1 MKPIESEEPQDDLE
15 FEITDLDK
23 ADGDGPVAARLP
35 EKPVLLLRKHRGLVT
50 VATTGLV
57 VLALL
62 LILFSIAPIRQLFTP
77 AVQQTTFYY
86 RLDANPP
93 WGHLYVDGRAVRMNA
108 TEVFPLITLT
118 RGKHTLLWRADPFA
132 PQQCV
137 VMVPVGSGID
147 NCKHPQ
153 VPPDSGGT
161 DSYISFPV
169 DLNMLST
176 AQRTALLQTTQAVF
190 DSQQS
195 SEMVRMGELYAQTS
209 YVAGPNQ
216 PSCTVLQI
224 AALCLADANQ
234 PLKATLRLQL
244 DTNESF
250 CNAGACESNGPN
262 CLLFCDL
269 FLYASQN
276 LNVSP
281 TVWQATVYVQLF
293 WQFTALN
300 GRVVAD
306 NQADTFIRGQQNDT
320 QAPLNITWN
329 GRRWGVATTIIGDYG
344 YSGDPVCDAATRD
357 LYSLQNTVPAVTSED
372 ALTSMNP
379 IPGTTFASGCLIE
392 FKLQTGVLP
401 APTPAPRH
409 PGATRPPVV
418 LQTGVFP
425 APTPAP
431 PPPLVAFVIQ
441 RFGVLL
447 AVNSAAHHLF
457 PFLPIADAY
466 EKQLALQ
473 WAKQQGMS
481 IIGVNG

>member
-1 MKPIESEEPQDDLE
+1 MRNSELEGPQDDLDV
-15 FEITDLDK
+15 EITDLDK
-23 ADGDGPVAARLP
+23 ADADRPVAARLP
-35 EKPVLLLRKHRGLVT
+35 EKPVLLLRRHRGLVT

-93 WGHLYVDGRAVRMNA
+93 WGHLFVDGRAVRMN
-108 TEVFPLITLT
+108 TTVVYPLFSLT

-147 NCKHPQ
+147 NCKHPDT
-153 VPPDSGGT
+153 PPASGGT
-161 DSYISFPV
+161 NSYISFPV
-169 DLNMLST
+169 DLSTLST
-176 AQRTALLQTTQAVF
+176 AQRAALLQTTQAVF

-195 SEMVRMGELYAQTS
+195 SEMLRTRELYAQTS

-216 PSCTVLQI
+216 PSCTVLQT
-224 AALCLADANQ
+224 AALCLANAKQ

-262 CLLFCDL
+262 CLLFCDA
-269 FLYASQN
+269 FLYDSPN
-276 LNVSP
+276 LHVSP

-320 QAPLNITWN
+320 QVPLNITWN

-357 LYSLQNTVPAVTSED
+357 LYTLQSTVPAVTSED
-372 ALTSMNP
+372 TITSMNP
-379 IPGTTFASGCLIE
+379 IPGTTFASGCLIQ
-392 FKLQTGVLP
+392 FKLQTGVF
-401 APTPAPRH
+401 PT
-409 PGATRPPVV
+409 
-418 LQTGVFP
+418 
-425 APTPAP
+425 PTPAP

-457 PFLPIADAY
+457 PFLPVADAY
-466 EKQLALQ
+466 EKQLAQQ

-481 IIGVNG
+481 ITGVNE

>member
-1 MKPIESEEPQDDLE
+1 MRNSELEGPQDDLDI
-15 FEITDLDK
+15 EITDLDK
-23 ADGDGPVAARLP
+23 VDADRPVAARLP
-35 EKPVLLLRKHRGLVT
+35 EKPVLLLRRHRGLVT

-62 LILFSIAPIRQLFTP
+62 LILLSIAPIRQLFTP

-86 RLDANPP
+86 RLDANPL
-93 WGHLYVDGRAVRMNA
+93 WGHLFVDGRAVRMNA
-108 TEVFPLITLT
+108 TVVYPLFSLT
-118 RGKHTLLWRADPFA
+118 RGKRTLLWRADPFA

-147 NCKHPQ
+147 NCKHPEI
-153 VPPDSGGT
+153 PPASGGT

-169 DLNMLST
+169 DLSTLST
-176 AQRTALLQTTQAVF
+176 AQRNALLQTTQAVF

-195 SEMVRMGELYAQTS
+195 SEMVRTGERYAQTS

-216 PSCTVLQI
+216 PSCTVLQT
-224 AALCLADANQ
+224 AALCLAYAHQ

-250 CNAGACESNGPN
+250 CSAGACESNGPN
-262 CLLFCDL
+262 CLLFCDP
-269 FLYASQN
+269 FMYASPN

-293 WQFTALN
+293 WRFTALN

-320 QAPLNITWN
+320 QVPLNITWN

-344 YSGDPVCDAATRD
+344 FSGDPGCDAATRD
-357 LYSLQNTVPAVTSED
+357 LYTLQSTVPAVTSED
-372 ALTSMNP
+372 TIISMNP

-392 FKLQTGVLP
+392 FK
-401 APTPAPRH
+401 
-409 PGATRPPVV
+409 

-457 PFLPIADAY
+457 PFLPVADAY
-466 EKQLALQ
+466 EKQLAQQ

-481 IIGVNG
+481 ITGVNG